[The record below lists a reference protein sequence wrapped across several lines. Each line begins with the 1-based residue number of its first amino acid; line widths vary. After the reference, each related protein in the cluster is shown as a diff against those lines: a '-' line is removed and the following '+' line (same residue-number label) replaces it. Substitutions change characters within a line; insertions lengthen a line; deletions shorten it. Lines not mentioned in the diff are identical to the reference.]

1 MANIRVKCPACK
13 AELEIDE
20 SYEGQEVE
28 CGNCLEVFSAKRGES
43 TPSGKT
49 SEGDTSSRSGGGS
62 SSRSKRKS
70 EEETEDKPRRKKR
83 RRDDDDDDYDHDR
96 RRDDDDDDDDY
107 SGPPRRRPS
116 NINGLAIASL
126 IMGILSV
133 LMAVG
138 TFPFAACCLCFGV
151 VAMPISGLLSLGAI
165 ITGAFALRQPEGKPM
180 AIIGLVLGGI
190 AIALIVLQL
199 ILGMVP
205 FMMAPKQPPQPAP
218 PARR

>member
-62 SSRSKRKS
+62 SSRSTRKS
-70 EEETEDKPRRKKR
+70 EEETEDKPRRKQ
-83 RRDDDDDDYDHDR
+83 R

-116 NINGLAIASL
+116 NIDGLAIASL

-165 ITGAFALRQPEGKPM
+165 MSGAFALRQPEGKPM